1 MSAFYNKPIFTLF
14 ANLSAIGA
22 ATYYQSQNIKFN
34 YEEAEAR
41 FDELEGTN
49 TSPLTLSAS

>member
-14 ANLSAIGA
+14 ANLGAIGA

-34 YEEAEAR
+34 HEESEAR
-41 FDELEGTN
+41 FDELEGI
-49 TSPLTLSAS
+49 A